1 MAIPRPA
8 RACTP
13 ILVAHYGLNPC
24 YATQGRHPHASPAV
38 LKARSANSS
47 EDGSA
52 LKAADAA
59 GKKRPRVVASG
70 KFEPSL
76 ETSRDVSTEE
86 SGTTIGPTA
95 AMLATMP
102 SAWEEL
108 ITQLQSARA
117 DCETLRADN
126 AALRTQAAVRFVP
139 APAGSPSSAAESPS
153 SAQQPAA
160 ILNAVAE
167 LRAVVES
174 ALPRWGMADDVLHA
188 SERAAASASAA
199 AAAADTAATAAQ
211 SAAAATT
218 AAASRASPA
227 GQVAEFNP
235 PELRELR
242 DRLEDTRAQLDEYKQ
257 YTAELRQALQ
267 DLLEENK
274 QLAARSEQCDK
285 VEQQLREAKSTI
297 AYLSTLVQVCGRARA
312 RAHARTLSWRCG
324 LCAYHCTMRPARSC
338 SPLTGT
344 RSP

>member
-1 MAIPRPA
+1 M
-8 RACTP
+8 
-13 ILVAHYGLNPC
+13 
-24 YATQGRHPHASPAV
+24 
-38 LKARSANSS
+38 
-47 EDGSA
+47 
-52 LKAADAA
+52 KAADAA
-59 GKKRPRVVASG
+59 GKKRPRVVISG
-70 KFEPSL
+70 KSEPSL

-86 SGTTIGPTA
+86 SGTTIAPTA

-126 AALRTQAAVRFVP
+126 AALRTQAAVRS
-139 APAGSPSSAAESPS
+139 AATAGPAGSPSSAAESPS
-153 SAQQPAA
+153 PEQQPAA

-211 SAAAATT
+211 SAAAAATT
-218 AAASRASPA
+218 AAACRTSPA
-227 GQVAEFNP
+227 GQAAGFNP

-274 QLAARSEQCDK
+274 QLATRSEQYDK

-297 AYLSTLVQVCGRARA
+297 AYLSTLVQVCGSMHARA
-312 RAHARTLSWRCG
+312 RAAV
-324 LCAYHCTMRPARSC
+324 A
-338 SPLTGT
+338 
-344 RSP
+344 